1 MADIPVYELFGSNV
15 GVKGSG
21 ASARHHIRELMQD
34 VLHGQLDLSG
44 IFTETLPL
52 SEIAKGYADMDE
64 RREISVVGMSDA
76 PIIKTGTA
84 STLKTSAGR
93 TIPQLHVIN
102 GSVACAPSG

>member
-1 MADIPVYELFGSNV
+1 VADIPVYELFGPNV

-34 VLHGQLDLSG
+34 VLYGQLDLSG

-64 RREISVVGMSDA
+64 RREIK
-76 PIIKTGTA
+76 ILIK
-84 STLKTSAGR
+84 
-93 TIPQLHVIN
+93 P
-102 GSVACAPSG
+102 